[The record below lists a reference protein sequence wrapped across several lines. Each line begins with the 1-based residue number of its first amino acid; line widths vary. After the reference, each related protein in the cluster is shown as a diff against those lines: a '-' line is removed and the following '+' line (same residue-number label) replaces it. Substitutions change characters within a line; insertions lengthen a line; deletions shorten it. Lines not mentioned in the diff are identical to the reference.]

1 MAGISDP
8 IMWTRG
14 KTIGRGSFG
23 IVTLATTANSS
34 VDIPS
39 SIAVKSALFS
49 RSKSLQKEREFLHEF
64 QDCDHVIRC
73 FGADVTEEDGKILY
87 NMLLEYA
94 SGGSLADRIGQN
106 SGQGL
111 QDFEVKQYAK
121 SILLGLSN
129 IHGRGFVHLDIKP
142 DNILLVG
149 TEKVAKIAD
158 FGFAKKVG
166 VTSQKRKSGLKGTPM
181 YMAPESVLD
190 NEYGAEADIW
200 AFGCTVFEM
209 VTGKTVWDCSEVDD
223 VVYLLCK
230 IGMGTPDLQNE
241 RLSKE
246 AKDFL
251 KKCLVKEPKSRWTA
265 DMLLKHPFLSSDD
278 SVVVGDQT
286 RKKELSPLLFIEIAR
301 ESDPLIDDFCSS
313 KEMDKLK
320 PMKLLN
326 CRSNKR
332 RKLLE
337 GC

>member
-1 MAGISDP
+1 MAAISDP
-8 IMWTRG
+8 IIWTRG

-23 IVTLATTANSS
+23 IVTSATTTNSS

-39 SIAVKSALFS
+39 TIAVKSALFS
-49 RSKSLQKEREFLHEF
+49 HSKSLQKERELLHEF

-106 SGQGL
+106 SRKGL
-111 QDFEVKQYAK
+111 QDFEVKQHAK
-121 SILLGLSN
+121 SLLLGISH

-166 VTSQKRKSGLKGTPM
+166 GVKSQKRKHGLKGTPL
-181 YMAPESVLD
+181 YMAPELVLD
-190 NEYGAEADIW
+190 NEYGPEADIW

-209 VTGKTVWDCSEVDD
+209 VTGKTMWDCSEAND

-230 IGMGTPDLQNE
+230 IGMGSPDLQNK

-246 AKDFL
+246 AEDFL
-251 KKCLVKEPKSRWTA
+251 KKCLVKEPRSRWTA

-278 SVVVGDQT
+278 NVVVRERT
-286 RKKELSPLLFIEIAR
+286 RKKELNPN
-301 ESDPLIDDFCSS
+301 PLIDDFCNST
-313 KEMDKLK
+313 EMDKLK
-320 PMKLLN
+320 PIKLLN

-332 RKLLE
+332 RKLLA
-337 GC
+337 

>member
-1 MAGISDP
+1 MAAITDHP
-8 IMWTRG
+8 IIWTRG

-23 IVTLATTANSS
+23 IVTLATTTDFSI
-34 VDIPS
+34 DIPS
-39 SIAVKSALFS
+39 TIAVKSALFS
-49 RSKSLQKEREFLHEF
+49 RSKSLQKERDLLHEF

-106 SGQGL
+106 SRQGL

-121 SILLGLSN
+121 SILLGLSH
-129 IHGRGFVHLDIKP
+129 IHGRGFVHRDIKP

-149 TEKVAKIAD
+149 TEKAAKIAD
-158 FGFAKKVG
+158 FGSAKKVG
-166 VTSQKRKSGLKGTPM
+166 GVKSQKKKHGLKGTPM

-190 NEYGAEADIW
+190 NEYGPEADIW

-209 VTGKTVWDCSEVDD
+209 VTGKTVWDCSEADN

-230 IGMGTPDLQNE
+230 IGMGSPNLQNK
-241 RLSKE
+241 RLSKVAE
-246 AKDFL
+246 AFL
-251 KKCLVKEPKSRWTA
+251 RKCLVKESRSRWTA

-278 SVVVGDQT
+278 NVVVREQKQT
-286 RKKELSPLLFIEIAR
+286 RKKELNLV
-301 ESDPLIDDFCSS
+301 DNFCNST
-313 KEMDKLK
+313 EMDKLK
-320 PMKLLN
+320 PMKLLD

>member
-1 MAGISDP
+1 MTAISDAV
-8 IMWTRG
+8 MWTRG

-23 IVTLATTANSS
+23 IVTLATTTNSS

-39 SIAVKSALFS
+39 TIAIKSALFS
-49 RSKSLQKEREFLHEF
+49 RSKSLQKERELLHEF
-64 QDCDHVIRC
+64 QDCDQVIRC
-73 FGADVTEEDGKILY
+73 FGADVTEEGGKMLY

-106 SGQGL
+106 SGQWLG
-111 QDFEVKQYAK
+111 DFEVKQYAK
-121 SILLGLSN
+121 SILLGLSD

-166 VTSQKRKSGLKGTPM
+166 KSQKRKRGLKGTRM

-190 NEYGAEADIW
+190 NEYGPEADIW

-209 VTGKTVWDCSEVDD
+209 ITGKTVWDCSEADD
-223 VVYLLCK
+223 IVYLLCK
-230 IGMGTPDLQNE
+230 IGMESPDLQNE

-246 AKDFL
+246 AEDFL
-251 KKCLVKEPKSRWTA
+251 KKCLVKEPRSRWTA
-265 DMLLKHPFLSSDD
+265 DMLLKHPFLLSDN
-278 SVVVGDQT
+278 VVVREQT
-286 RKKELSPLLFIEIAR
+286 REKELNPLLFIEIAR
-301 ESDPLIDDFCSS
+301 ESDPLTDDFCNST
-313 KEMDKLK
+313 KLK